1 MNLTLISA
9 ISENNVIGNNS
20 RIPWRIHEDLAR
32 FKELTIDHPVIMG
45 RKTYDSLPEKNK
57 PLPRRKNI
65 IFSKSL
71 ENQENIFVAK
81 TIDEALKLTEGK
93 DSYIIGGKEIYELFL
108 PYVNKM
114 EITRVHKNYEGNIF
128 FPEINWDKWK
138 LTNQEDKVSKN
149 EISYSFLSYVR
160 K

>member
-1 MNLTLISA
+1 MNLTLIVA

-20 RIPWRIHEDLAR
+20 KIPWRIPEDLAR
-32 FKELTIDHPVIMG
+32 FKELTINNPVIMG

-57 PLPRRKNI
+57 PLPKRKNI

-81 TIDEALKLTEGK
+81 TIGEALELTEGK
-93 DSYIIGGKEIYELFL
+93 NSYIIGGKEIYELFL

-114 EITRVHKNYEGNIF
+114 EITRVHRNYEGNVF
-128 FPEINWDKWK
+128 FPEINWDKWN
-138 LTNQEDKVSKN
+138 LINQEDKVSKD
-149 EISYSFLSYVR
+149 ISYSFLSYVR
-160 K
+160 NF

>member
-9 ISENNVIGNNS
+9 ISENNIIGNNAK
-20 RIPWRIHEDLAR
+20 IPWKIPEDLAR
-32 FKELTIDHPVIMG
+32 FKELTINHPVIMG

-57 PLPRRKNI
+57 PLPERKNI

-71 ENQENIFVAK
+71 ENQKDIFVAK
-81 TIDEALKLTEGK
+81 TIEEALELTESK
-93 DSYIIGGKEIYELFL
+93 DSYVIGGKEIYELFL
-108 PYVNKM
+108 PLVNRM
-114 EITRVHKNYEGNIF
+114 EITRIHRNYEGNIF

-138 LTNQEDKVSKN
+138 LINQEDKISKN